1 MRKASRGFTVL
12 LILLIGL
19 VLGGI
24 LGDVFSKTVPILA
37 YGKSIGFDAVTI
49 DLSVLKLVLGF
60 RMNINLAGIIGL
72 LIALFIF
79 RKF

>member
-1 MRKASRGFTVL
+1 MRKTSRGLTIL
-12 LILLIGL
+12 LILLVAL

-24 LGDVFSKTVPILA
+24 IGDVFSKSIPVLS

-49 DLSVLKLVLGF
+49 DLSVLQIVLGF
-60 RMNINLAGIIGL
+60 QMHINIAGIIGI

-79 RKF
+79 RRF

>member
-1 MRKASRGFTVL
+1 MRKASRGFTIL

-24 LGDVFSKTVPILA
+24 LGDVFAKTIPILS

-49 DLSVLKLVLGF
+49 DLSVLQLVLGF
-60 RMNINLAGIIGL
+60 RMQINIAGIIGL